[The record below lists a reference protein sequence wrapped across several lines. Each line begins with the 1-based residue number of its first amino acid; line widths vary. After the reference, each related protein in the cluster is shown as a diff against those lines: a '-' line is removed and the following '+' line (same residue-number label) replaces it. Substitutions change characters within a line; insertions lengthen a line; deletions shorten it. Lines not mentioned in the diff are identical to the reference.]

1 MRVFYMIIAV
11 VSLYFFITIASM
23 PELGVARTLLS
34 VGFIGVFLFVVVE
47 FFRIPGRNTQDKFRE
62 ELRRRTRGRR

>member
-1 MRVFYMIIAV
+1 MRVFYMIIAIV
-11 VSLYFFITIASM
+11 CLYFFVLIAGT

-34 VGFIGVFLFVVVE
+34 IGFIGIFLFVIVE
-47 FFRIPGRNTQDKFRE
+47 FFRIPKQNTQDRFRE

>member
-47 FFRIPGRNTQDKFRE
+47 FFRIPGKNTQDKFRE